1 MKNCMEVKQNKM
13 WWLVLGPFR
22 STALFLYLKKYECV
36 ILRLNWDHIGRG
48 PRRRSEWGGAILR
61 SRRLEVFGH
70 VHIFDITC
78 VIVSNVEM
86 TIYMFIKVAMF
97 VCVQVYSRT
106 PEFCLLEWWPND
118 FWLRVSHGQETRRTH
133 QRLESTWPPCCC
145 LLQPRFHSSRYGSVH
160 LHNFALRNI
169 RGEGQHLAKFRI
181 PMIHRFMTSHPRCK
195 VAALLWRE
203 AARCTPDTFW
213 LFQYFHPQANGILYL
228 EYWGCFSSKYHGQTK
243 RWISC
248 SYKKYHGES
257 FAFSKRV
264 I

>member
-1 MKNCMEVKQNKM
+1 MSKWQYICSSKRQCSFVCKSIRGHQSSVYLNGGQTTSGYAYHTDKRLEEHINVWNP
-13 WWLVLGPFR
+13 LGRHVVVCCSLAF
-22 STALFLYLKKYECV
+22 
-36 ILRLNWDHIGRG
+36 ILRG
-48 PRRRSEWGGAILR
+48 
-61 SRRLEVFGH
+61 
-70 VHIFDITC
+70 
-78 VIVSNVEM
+78 
-86 TIYMFIKVAMF
+86 
-97 VCVQVYSRT
+97 
-106 PEFCLLEWWPND
+106 
-118 FWLRVSHGQETRRTH
+118 
-133 QRLESTWPPCCC
+133 TW
-145 LLQPRFHSSRYGSVH
+145 YGSVH

-181 PMIHRFMTSHPRCK
+181 PMNHRFMTSHPRCK

-248 SYKKYHGES
+248 SYKKYHSES